1 MSGDELKRFITNWD
15 REAQKTVTLL
25 ETLPTHQYDFR
36 PWKDGR
42 SLGELA
48 WHLCEV
54 EAYPTF
60 CIETGKF
67 DFGTKPPG
75 IERPREVK
83 ALAPGYAR
91 VHGEALLRVR
101 RLQPEALDRKLAYF
115 DGKPMEVR
123 DILHSEMLL
132 HLIHHRGQL
141 VTLTRLAGG
150 KPPGLFGPNHEEW
163 LAMMEKTARK

>member
-1 MSGDELKRFITNWD
+1 MPADELKGFIEDWD
-15 REAQKTVTLL
+15 REARKTVTLL
-25 ETLPTHQYDFR
+25 EALPAHQYEFR

-60 CIETGKF
+60 CIEAGKF
-67 DFGTKPPG
+67 GFEPKPPG
-75 IERPREVK
+75 LERPREVK

-91 VHGEALLRVR
+91 VHGEALGRVT
-101 RLQPEALDRKLAYF
+101 RLQPGALDRKLAYF

-123 DILHSEMLL
+123 DILRSELL
-132 HLIHHRGQL
+132 YHLIHHRGQL

-150 KPPGLFGPNHEEW
+150 TPPGLFGPNREAW
-163 LAMMEKTARK
+163 LAMMDKPAGK

>member
-1 MSGDELKRFITNWD
+1 MSGDELQRFIASWE
-15 REAQKTVTLL
+15 REAHKTISLL
-25 ETLPTHQYDFR
+25 EALPANQYDFR

-48 WHLCEV
+48 WHLSEV
-54 EAYPTF
+54 EAYNTF

-67 DFGTKPPG
+67 DLDAKPPG

-91 VHGEALLRVR
+91 IHGDALVRVR
-101 RLQPEALDRKLAYF
+101 RLQPGALDRKLTHF
-115 DGKPMEVR
+115 DGKPTEVR
-123 DILHSEMLL
+123 DILWTGLL
-132 HLIHHRGQL
+132 QHLVHHRGQL

-150 KPPGLFGPNHEEW
+150 KPPGMFGPTHEEW
-163 LAMMEKTARK
+163 LAMMEKAARK